1 MPPHILPS
9 PPPFGAPIWAIWVF
23 FFFAGAAAVLAAL
36 PWAVYAG
43 VKKRNWIPL
52 IVIGSGFLCSLS
64 EPMLDLLGHLR
75 WANNLPTAFT
85 NFGID
90 VPWLIP
96 PCYAAFLGLESYFCY
111 YMLKKGVTVNQCVMV
126 WAVGGVTDAIMETV
140 GLNLNIYEYYGLQPY
155 TLFKFPYWWGFI
167 NGASFFT
174 IGFMLWFL
182 VPRLQG
188 IKRLWLLGISPMGMM
203 MAYFTTGWVHILAQ
217 NANLPVWTRWVAT
230 TITMALCYGLVR
242 FLGSFAAV
250 PEATHNWNFGRMF
263 IYRVLT
269 TSARERMDTRIAVRP
284 RSDDLASTSA

>member
-9 PPPFGAPIWAIWVF
+9 PPPFGAPAYAIWIF
-23 FFFAGAAAVLAAL
+23 FFVAGAAAVLAAL
-36 PWAVYAG
+36 PWSLYAG
-43 VKKRNWIPL
+43 LRKRNWLPL
-52 IVIGSGFLCSLS
+52 LIIGSGFVCSLS

-96 PCYAAFLGLESYFCY
+96 PCYAAFYGLEAYFVFY
-111 YMLKKGVTVNQCVMV
+111 LLRKGITVNQCLMAF
-126 WAVGGVTDAIMETV
+126 AVGGVTDAIMESV
-140 GLNLNIYEYYGLQPY
+140 GLNLHIYEYYGLQPY

-167 NGASFFT
+167 NGAAIFT
-174 IGFMLWFL
+174 VGFMIWFL

-188 IKRLWLLGISPMGMM
+188 LKRLWLIGVAPMGMM
-203 MAYFTTGWVHILAQ
+203 AAYFTVGWVHILAS
-217 NANLPVWTRWVAT
+217 NSTLPVWTRWVAT
-230 TITMALCYGLVR
+230 TVTMALCIGLVR

-250 PEATHNWNFGRMF
+250 PEATHNWNFGCMF

-269 TSARERMDTRIAVRP
+269 PGARQRMDAKMAVRP
-284 RSDDLASTSA
+284 RSDLASTSP

>member
-1 MPPHILPS
+1 
-9 PPPFGAPIWAIWVF
+9 
-23 FFFAGAAAVLAAL
+23 
-36 PWAVYAG
+36 
-43 VKKRNWIPL
+43 
-52 IVIGSGFLCSLS
+52 
-64 EPMLDLLGHLR
+64 MLDLLGHLR

-111 YMLKKGVTVNQCVMV
+111 YMLKKGITVNQCVMV
-126 WAVGGVTDAIMETV
+126 WAVGGLTDAIMETV

-188 IKRLWLLGISPMGMM
+188 IKKLWLLGISPMGMM

-269 TSARERMDTRIAVRP
+269 TSARERMDNRIAVRP
-284 RSDDLASTSA
+284 TSDDLASTSA